1 MYVYSLC
8 LLETTVMVFSCTS
21 QPFSMHETIQINI
34 LNIIYSYAMLFA
46 RNGKSTY
53 KSYWDSIIMYKS
65 NLYRS
70 YRNYNVYYSCIY
82 SVHRSNLSLARDII
96 KHFFL
101 NSDQIDRRFTVSY
114 NIACHRHK
122 SCYQYHLV
130 FGVFRLL
137 IINLLLT
144 S

>member
-1 MYVYSLC
+1 MPIENHSYGFFMHF
-8 LLETTVMVFSCTS
+8 TTF
-21 QPFSMHETIQINI
+21 FD
-34 LNIIYSYAMLFA
+34 A
-46 RNGKSTY
+46 RNYSNQHFEYYLLIFNVICEKLIQDSTNDKSTY
-53 KSYWDSIIMYKS
+53 KSYWDLIIMYKS
-65 NLYRS
+65 NLYWS
-70 YRNYNVYYSCIY
+70 YRNYNSCIY

-96 KHFFL
+96 KHFL

-114 NIACHRHK
+114 IIACHRHK